1 MARVARLLVLALVAG
16 VAAGVLAGCGSDDGE
31 DLGLEPQVE
40 PPVIAE
46 AGLLRVG
53 VDEDYPPFAG
63 EDGGR
68 VVGIDVD
75 VASAIAERLGLE
87 IELVDTPA
95 EDVAAKLEAGDIDVA
110 LAALPIT
117 QAVLADVSFAGSY
130 MTNGPAFFSAT
141 ETTETV
147 STLAGKRVGVQDGSM
162 AYWMLAGLYGED
174 AVITY
179 PLLKDAIVDADGGNL
194 DLVAGDAAVAAYI
207 VRDYPSL
214 RFVEQIGYADPLGV
228 AIAKDADELE
238 DIVRATLDELASDGT
253 LSTIRVKWLGDLP
266 ELATAPLSEDLTSSV
281 EATAGDEATGTDES
295 DGTEVSE

>member
-1 MARVARLLVLALVAG
+1 
-16 VAAGVLAGCGSDDGE
+16 
-31 DLGLEPQVE
+31 
-40 PPVIAE
+40 
-46 AGLLRVG
+46 

-63 EDGGR
+63 EDEGR

-75 VASAIAERLGLE
+75 VASAVAERLGLE

-95 EDVAAKLEAGDIDVA
+95 EEVADKLEAGEIDIA

-117 QAVLADVSFAGSY
+117 QGILADVSFAGSY

-147 STLAGKRVGVQDGSM
+147 STLADKRVGVQEGSM

-194 DLVAGDAAVAAYI
+194 DLVAGDAAVSAYI

-214 RFVEQIGYADPLGV
+214 RFIEQIGYADSLGV

-238 DIVRATLDELASDGT
+238 DVVRATLDELSSDGT
-253 LSTIRVKWLGDLP
+253 LATIRVKWLGDLP
-266 ELATAPLSEDLTSSV
+266 ELATAPPSEELTSSV
-281 EATAGDEATGTDES
+281 EATAGDEATGAEDS
-295 DGTEVSE
+295 ADTEDSE

>member
-1 MARVARLLVLALVAG
+1 MTRLARLSALVLIAALAAGALV
-16 VAAGVLAGCGSDDGE
+16 GCGSDDAD
-31 DLGLEPQVE
+31 DLGLEPQAE

-63 EDGGR
+63 EDAGR
-68 VVGIDVD
+68 VVGVDVD

-87 IELVDTPA
+87 IDLVETAPEEVA
-95 EDVAAKLEAGDIDVA
+95 ERLESGEIDVA

-117 QAVLADVSFAGSY
+117 QAILADVSFAGSY

-141 ETTETV
+141 ETTDTV

-174 AVITY
+174 AVVTY
-179 PLLKDAIVDADGGNL
+179 PLLKDAIVDADDGNL

-228 AIAKDADELE
+228 AVAKDADELE

-253 LSTIRVKWLGDLP
+253 LATIRVKWLGDLP
-266 ELATAPLSEDLTSSV
+266 DLATAPPSEDLTSSV
-281 EATAGDEATGTDES
+281 EATAGDEATGTDDS
-295 DGTEVSE
+295 AGTEDSE